1 MQRQTIQEKS
11 KPWRYTR
18 TYSIIKCWGSS
29 RDPNSG
35 KKSIAKAKRMR
46 LFFEKNCEA
55 KAKRTSNYFLRI
67 RFAFAVFAELQE
79 NLKENFSHKNCAKFF
94 AYFSFALFFTV
105 FLKIGTN
112 RISLMKKYIISPTRP
127 SVLNL
132 KIFVELSWA
141 WPMKNFAELSWAGPD
156 QNFPELSWA
165 ELNLI

>member
-1 MQRQTIQEKS
+1 MNVFATCENCKCKGKLFKRNQSLDVILVHTVSLNVGVQAGIQ
-11 KPWRYTR
+11 
-18 TYSIIKCWGSS
+18 IL
-29 RDPNSG
+29 
-35 KKSIAKAKRMR
+35 AKNRLRKRSECEF
-46 LFFEKNCEA
+46 FFEKNCEA

-127 SVLNL
+127 SV
-132 KIFVELSWA
+132 
-141 WPMKNFAELSWAGPD
+141 
-156 QNFPELSWA
+156 
-165 ELNLI
+165 